1 MDFEKARFNMVE
13 QQIRPW
19 NVLDQ
24 SVLDLIGRVRREDFV
39 APELRDMAFSD
50 LELPI
55 RINGRNTG
63 EVMLAPKVEAR
74 MLQELALK
82 SHDHVLEIGTGSGYM
97 TALLAS
103 KAETVT
109 SVDINADISA
119 FAQANL
125 KRAGIGNVKL
135 IVGDAAAGFSG
146 GGSYDAII
154 LTGAVPVLADAFR
167 NLLKIGG
174 RLMAIVGEEP
184 VQNTVLITRVSER
197 DFAERILFE
206 TLTRP
211 LVNAPQPER
220 FHF

>member
-24 SVLDLIGRVRREDFV
+24 SILDLLSRIRREEFV
-39 APELRDMAFSD
+39 APDLRDMAFSD
-50 LELPI
+50 LDLPI

-63 EVMLAPKVEAR
+63 ETMLAPKLEAR
-74 MLQELALK
+74 MLQELSLK
-82 SHDHVLEIGTGSGYM
+82 PHDHVLEIGTGSGYM

-103 KAETVT
+103 RAETVT
-109 SVDINADISA
+109 SIEINADISA
-119 FAQANL
+119 FAGANL
-125 KRAGIGNVKL
+125 QKAGIGNVKL
-135 IVGDAAAGFSG
+135 VVGDGASGFDG

-154 LTGAVPVLADAFR
+154 LTGAVPVLSDNFR
-167 NLLKIGG
+167 KLLKIGG

-184 VQNTVLITRVSER
+184 VQAVVLITRISER
-197 DFAERILFE
+197 DFAERKLFE
-206 TLTRP
+206 TLVRP
-211 LVNAPQPER
+211 LANAPQPER